1 MTGAASLLSVYSL
14 LQMHS
19 YMQSYFSNTRR
30 AKLSWWILAPL
41 LNLILPLDVSAALVV
56 VQRVAE
62 AKLAANTDIV
72 RWRPVIN
79 YS

>member
-14 LQMHS
+14 LQTHS
-19 YMQSYFSNTRR
+19 YMQSYFSNSRR
-30 AKLSWWILAPL
+30 AKLLWWILAPL

-72 RWRPVIN
+72 RWRLVIN